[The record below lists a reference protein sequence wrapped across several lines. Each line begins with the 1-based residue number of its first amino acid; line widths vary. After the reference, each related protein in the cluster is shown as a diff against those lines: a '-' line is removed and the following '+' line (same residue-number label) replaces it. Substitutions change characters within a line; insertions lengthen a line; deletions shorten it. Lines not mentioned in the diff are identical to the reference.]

1 MGMNEQIE
9 HEGIVKE
16 VSRQSVKVGFI
27 AQPSCAGCHAKG
39 VCSMEEKEGESIEI
53 FNFGND
59 NYSIGEKVKI
69 IINESM
75 GLKAVFIAYIMP
87 FILVLISLFIL
98 TNYLDKETL
107 AGIFSLLLLVP
118 YYLLI
123 YFYRAKIKK
132 EINFTIEK
140 YR

>member
-1 MGMNEQIE
+1 MNEQIE

-16 VSRQSVKVGFI
+16 ISGQSIKVGFV

-39 VCSMEEKEGESIEI
+39 ICSMEEKEGESIEI

-59 NYSIGEKVKI
+59 NYAIGEKVKI

-75 GLKAVFIAYIMP
+75 GLKAVLIAYILP
-87 FILVLISLFIL
+87 FFLVLISLFVLNNIL
-98 TNYLDKETL
+98 EKETL
-107 AGIFSLLLLVP
+107 AGIISLLLLVP

-123 YFYRAKIKK
+123 YFYRSKIKK